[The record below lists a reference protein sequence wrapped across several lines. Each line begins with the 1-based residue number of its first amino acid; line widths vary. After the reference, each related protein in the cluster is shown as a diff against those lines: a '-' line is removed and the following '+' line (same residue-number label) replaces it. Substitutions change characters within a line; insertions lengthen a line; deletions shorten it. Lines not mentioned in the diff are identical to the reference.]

1 VPTPQAV
8 EKEEVLVNFHG
19 DAQKD
24 HDHSGA
30 VEGVEEVVED
40 SASAETSTGEES
52 LALHPVPR
60 AIAKDGK
67 VPEKMKQHLPR
78 PDRRLRAT
86 TTGSG
91 KGSSFFDFLRE
102 AREQT
107 RTPAGE
113 EDMVIKGGTT
123 SPVYN
128 EGSRKQNTPEPST
141 AQLEVR
147 GTRCEGD
154 WSDDWQPC
162 GGLHRRRQY
171 RTWRINDVGTDYK
184 CESAFMEDGGKLST
198 WSNDDDR
205 NYDHYL
211 CGTGFHDTA
220 SYKKVGCYK
229 DQKPPS
235 RAMCPGTTECT
246 LQVNADGAEK
256 CARYCGGMMNVPG
269 STIYSWNAINATNA
283 PHVYFALQGGIW
295 CYCSN
300 DLAKTKE
307 WGEVYTCAQCTPGI
321 ADRPQSA
328 SDQAN
333 GLYCG
338 ADWTNS
344 VYETPYPANH
354 QNCPGGETF
363 RRIVQWRD
371 CNPDDD
377 HDDDIAPVE
386 GGSIFDAPPL
396 PAPLPAPPLPAPQ
409 QPIPPPST
417 PTVQVV
423 EKVDGTT
430 KEKDCLSDIC

>member
-1 VPTPQAV
+1 MGPRGNFPRGFRRTLSSAGLGV
-8 EKEEVLVNFHG
+8 EVGVDLG
-19 DAQKD
+19 ADLD
-24 HDHSGA
+24 HIGCRSGA
-30 VEGVEEVVED
+30 NR
-40 SASAETSTGEES
+40 
-52 LALHPVPR
+52 VP
-60 AIAKDGK
+60 
-67 VPEKMKQHLPR
+67 
-78 PDRRLRAT
+78 
-86 TTGSG
+86 
-91 KGSSFFDFLRE
+91 KGS
-102 AREQT
+102 
-107 RTPAGE
+107 PGE
-113 EDMVIKGGTT
+113 TDTERA
-123 SPVYN
+123 SP
-128 EGSRKQNTPEPST
+128 R
-141 AQLEVR
+141 
-147 GTRCEGD
+147 
-154 WSDDWQPC
+154 
-162 GGLHRRRQY
+162 
-171 RTWRINDVGTDYK
+171 
-184 CESAFMEDGGKLST
+184 
-198 WSNDDDR
+198 DR
-205 NYDHYL
+205 NRFRTIDHTIGIGSTHI
-211 CGTGFHDTA
+211 GTHISTHIATSISDGPASDKSYQHGATRPPLEPA

-430 KEKDCLSDIC
+430 KEKDCLSDISDMC